1 MRKGIP
7 SLLLVLAVLIGT
19 FVAAPPA
26 RAGFSVCNKTTN
38 AASVALGYYDGS
50 DWSSAGWWNIGAGA
64 CAELITTPL
73 PARYY
78 YLYAVHQD
86 VGGAWDGDR
95 SFCVSTDS
103 FRIKG
108 RRDCLAQGHEV
119 RRFFQVDTGNS
130 PDWTENL
137 AD

>member
-1 MRKGIP
+1 MRKALS
-7 SLLLVLAVLIGT
+7 SLLLIPAALLGASI
-19 FVAAPPA
+19 AAPA
-26 RAGFSVCNKTTN
+26 NAGFSVCNKTTHP
-38 AASVALGYYDGS
+38 ASVALGYYDGA
-50 DWSSAGWWNIGAGA
+50 DWSSAGWWNIVAGA

-78 YLYAVHQD
+78 YVYAVHQD

-95 SFCVSTDS
+95 SFCVATNS

>member
-1 MRKGIP
+1 LLIP
-7 SLLLVLAVLIGT
+7 AALLGA

-26 RAGFSVCNKTTN
+26 NAGFSVCNKTTHP
-38 AASVALGYYDGS
+38 ASVALGYYDGAE
-50 DWSSAGWWNIGAGA
+50 WSSAGWWNIVAGS

-95 SFCVSTDS
+95 SFCVSKDS

-108 RRDCLAQGHEV
+108 RSDCLALGHEV